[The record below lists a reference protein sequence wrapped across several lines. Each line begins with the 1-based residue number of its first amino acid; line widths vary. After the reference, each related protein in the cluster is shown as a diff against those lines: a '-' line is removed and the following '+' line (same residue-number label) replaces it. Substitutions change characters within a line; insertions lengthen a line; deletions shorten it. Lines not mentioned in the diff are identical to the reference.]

1 MVNTSTIDVRAFYE
15 QYLTLAGKPSNAW
28 RTGEREYHG
37 NCPWCGGVDRFAF
50 WSSGRYSCSI
60 RASGCGRAGR
70 DVLDFLREYE
80 GLNFI
85 EACNVLGIEPVSEYH
100 RLARG
105 SAPASDE
112 PPCQKWQERAGA
124 VLHLAERL
132 LWSGRGEGALAYLRG
147 RGLTDETIRTARL
160 GYIPLTH
167 QGRWYRDT
175 SKLWGLASED
185 ERNGEDVGV
194 WLPEGIVIPWFAD
207 GQLWKLNVRRLRGV
221 RDGDAKYV
229 QVRGS
234 REGLYN
240 VDALRV
246 ERPVILC
253 ESEFDA
259 LAGEQACG
267 DLAAFAATGATTR
280 ARRDRW
286 LARIGLASHVLVAYD
301 DDPPDRN
308 RKRAG
313 DEGAAYW
320 VKALPH
326 ALQWLPWA
334 HDVNE
339 MLQRG
344 QDLRAWATLGVHVA
358 LTEAAQAKA
367 VSPPCISGMVQA
379 AGEPR
384 AGEYEHQQT
393 QQPEEPCSPAQ
404 RMVCS
409 LSTLPPLPQTQCPFR
424 VVAVGHDQHIGATKC
439 PGRVRSNGWCETH
452 QGAQHLLDL
461 GALLDYPRLELTPHR
476 AIGAGKGSWE
486 AYASYAPARWLEHDL
501 SSMKALVER
510 GCSSP
515 RHSKR
520 LSHTT

>member
-1 MVNTSTIDVRAFYE
+1 MVNTSMIDVRAFYE
-15 QYLTLAGKPSNAW
+15 KYLTLAGKPSTAW

-80 GLNFI
+80 GLNFF
-85 EACNVLGIEPVSEYH
+85 EACNVLGIEPESEY
-100 RLARG
+100 RR
-105 SAPASDE
+105 PAKGGVPESDE
-112 PPCQKWQERAGA
+112 PPCQKWQGRAGA
-124 VLHLAERL
+124 VLHLAQQL
-132 LWSGRGEGALAYLRG
+132 LWSMRGGWALAYLRG
-147 RGLTDETIRTARL
+147 RGFTDESIRTARL

-175 SKLWGLASED
+175 SESWGLASED
-185 ERNGEDVGV
+185 ERNGEDAGV

-207 GQLWKLNVRRLRGV
+207 GQLWKLNIRRLRGV

-246 ERPVILC
+246 GRPVILC

-286 LARIGLASHVLVAYD
+286 LARMGLASRVLVAYD
-301 DDPPDRN
+301 DDPPDR
-308 RKRAG
+308 KGKHAG

-320 VKALPH
+320 VKTLPH

-339 MLQRG
+339 MLQQG
-344 QDLRAWATLGVHVA
+344 QDLRAWAALGMHIA
-358 LTEAAQAKA
+358 LTETVQVKA
-367 VSPPCISGMVQA
+367 VSPLCISVTVQA
-379 AGEPR
+379 TGEPR

-393 QQPEEPCSPAQ
+393 QQPEEPCSPRQ
-404 RMVCS
+404 RTLCPP
-409 LSTLPPLPQTQCPFR
+409 STLPPLPRTQCPFQL
-424 VVAVGHDQHIGATKC
+424 VAVEHDQHIRATKC

-452 QGAQHLLDL
+452 QGAQNLLDL
-461 GALLDYPRLELTPHR
+461 GALLDYPRLKLTPHR

-486 AYASYAPARWLEHDL
+486 AYASCAPARWLEHDL
-501 SSMKALVER
+501 PRLKALVER
-510 GCSSP
+510 GRQGYAARYP
-515 RHSKR
+515 
-520 LSHTT
+520 